1 MTKKQIKKN
10 YALQIKQLAQNF
22 KLQKNQARENYQNDL
37 NEFYAANGKKAVV
50 DPPKRSVL
58 EEVGNA
64 VTHGLGSIFSVFALI
79 LMLMR
84 AENTIEVVGAC
95 VYFAGLFIMFTVSCL
110 YHSFRH
116 GSAVKRLFRR
126 FDYSC
131 IYLLIGAT
139 FAPILLCY
147 VGGTFGTTFFI
158 VQWSIIATG
167 VTFVAV
173 FGPSKL
179 KALHLALYLLLGWS
193 GLLFIPQMLPQDWVF
208 FAFILGGGIIYSI
221 GVIPYALKKRASHF
235 IWHFFVLAGAVVQW
249 IGVLVSI
256 YA

>member
-1 MTKKQIKKN
+1 MTKKQIKQN
-10 YALQIKQLAQNF
+10 YALQIKQIAQNY
-22 KLQKNQARENYQNDL
+22 KQQKSHAWQNYQNDL
-37 NEFYAANGKKAVV
+37 HEFYATSGKKAVI

-79 LMLMR
+79 FMFLG
-84 AENTIEVVGAC
+84 AENSTEVVGAC
-95 VYFAGLFIMFTVSCL
+95 VYFAGLFIMFTISCL

-116 GSAVKRLFRR
+116 GTAVKRLFRR

-147 VGGTFGTTFFI
+147 VGGVFGITFII
-158 VQWSIIATG
+158 VQWAIIATG
-167 VTFVAV
+167 VTFVGV
-173 FGPSKL
+173 FGPAKL
-179 KALHLALYLLLGWS
+179 KIIHVILYLLLGWS
-193 GLLFIPQMLPQDWVF
+193 GLLFIPQMLPQDWLF

-221 GVIPYALKKRASHF
+221 GVIPYALKKKASHF
-235 IWHFFVLAGAVVQW
+235 IWHIFVLAGAVVQW
-249 IGVLVSI
+249 LGVFTTI